1 MNAIERGF
9 CASLVISRMYVSDTN
24 PLGIL
29 PQWNAWKGKSSA
41 EILTGAGSMLEWH
54 QDVVMRVG
62 GPYKDELLKI
72 AELWDIEIRLPEL
85 PSFNKQQE
93 IIARIEGAYIAVKG
107 VLQVIGYGVGET
119 LVKAGNMTEAVAEG
133 LTETAKAIPK
143 AVSSPLLWIGVTA
156 VLAVVGGVLIVYYAP
171 RKTRESTA

>member
-1 MNAIERGF
+1 
-9 CASLVISRMYVSDTN
+9 MYTSDTY
-24 PLGIL
+24 PPGIL
-29 PQWNAWKGKSSA
+29 PQWNAWKGKSSS

-54 QDVVMRVG
+54 QDVVMKVG

-72 AELWDIEIRLPEL
+72 AKLWGIEIRLPEL
-85 PSFNKQQE
+85 PSFDKQQE

-119 LVKAGNMTEAVAEG
+119 LVKAGDVTEAVAEG

-143 AVSSPLLWIGVTA
+143 AVSSPLTWIGITA
-156 VLAVVGGVLIVYYAP
+156 VLAVVGGVLLVYYAP
-171 RKTRESTA
+171 RRSPTHDAAA